1 MNQIKT
7 LEFPVLGSGLPK
19 SKSRHQMRSTQ
30 FWRQKTLAAVLAAFC
45 LTGVAFGGDKKG
57 KDKGSDNLVESDVE
71 FGIKMAQRGLW
82 KEALFRFQQA
92 DLQRPNNSRL
102 LNNIAVAYEA
112 VGAYDKALETYK
124 QALQANA
131 SDREL
136 KQNYSRF
143 LEFYQAYNPAQPS
156 EADKAAEAQATET
169 PEESGE
175 SGDDT
180 SEEARSEEP
189 EGDGAQAEAGSV
201 VEPEPVTEATEAPES
216 PSSSSGQ

>member
-1 MNQIKT
+1 M
-7 LEFPVLGSGLPK
+7 LFGLVGTVDAK
-19 SKSRHQMRSTQ
+19 DK
-30 FWRQKTLAAVLAAFC
+30 
-45 LTGVAFGGDKKG
+45 DKKTQ
-57 KDKGSDNLVESDVE
+57 DSVQLDVE

-92 DLQRPNNSRL
+92 DLQQPNNSRL

-124 QALQANA
+124 KGLQANA

-143 LEFYQAYNPAQPS
+143 LEFYQAYKPEQPS
-156 EADKAAEAQATET
+156 EADRAAEQAAERLDQTETEDSEAATESEPAT
-169 PEESGE
+169 
-175 SGDDT
+175 
-180 SEEARSEEP
+180 EEAESDGTRAEQ
-189 EGDGAQAEAGSV
+189 GDTDSHDSDVSVAQS
-201 VEPEPVTEATEAPES
+201 TNS